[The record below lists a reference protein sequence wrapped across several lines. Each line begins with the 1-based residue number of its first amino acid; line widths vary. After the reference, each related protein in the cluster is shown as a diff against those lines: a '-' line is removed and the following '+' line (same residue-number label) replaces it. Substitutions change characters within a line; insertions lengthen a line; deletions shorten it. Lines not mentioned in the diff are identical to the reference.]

1 MPTPAP
7 PAVLDRLVDAMAA
20 LARSLQAE
28 VCAALE
34 RLDGGARFSAEAWER
49 AGGGGGISRALEGG
63 AVLEK
68 ACVNVSHVFGA
79 LPPALRGAVQGQ
91 GGEFAAAGLSVIV
104 HPASPLVPTAHANV
118 RLVRRGEVA
127 WFGGGADLTPHYLF
141 EEDCRLFHGA
151 LREACERH
159 EPGSYPRHK
168 RAADSYFFLPHRGE
182 HRGVGGIFYEDL
194 GGDLEAEL
202 RFSEAVMRAFL
213 GGYLPIVARRKDLPF
228 GEPERRWQEIRRGR
242 YVEFN
247 LLHDRGTSFGLQSG
261 GRTESV
267 LASLPPR
274 VRWVQRE
281 QPALGS
287 REEVL
292 HEVLRS
298 PRDWA

>member
-194 GGDLEAEL
+194 GGDLGAEL

-274 VRWVQRE
+274 VRWVHRE
-281 QPALGS
+281 QPAPGS